1 MSVNPVERVKNVLS
15 RPFSLG
21 SLRLPNRVV
30 MAPMTR
36 EFSPGGVPGEDVAR
50 YYARR
55 AAGGVGLIITE
66 GTYVGHDSAG
76 SSARVPHFYGDEALA
91 GWAAVAEAVHE
102 EGGRIMP
109 QLWHVGMDRVA
120 GNPPVP
126 DAPRIGPSGIALDGT
141 RSGREMTQADI
152 DNVVAAY
159 ASSAASAEALGFDGV
174 EIHGG
179 HGYLVDEFLWEYT
192 NRRTDGYGGDVARRT
207 RFAAE
212 IVAACRE
219 AVSVDFPISFRLSQW
234 KMGNHYQARIAETP
248 QELETVLGL
257 LVEAGADAF
266 HCSTRRFHLPEFE
279 GSDLNLAGWAKKVT
293 GKPAISVG
301 SVGLSN
307 EFLQVFAGEQ
317 ANVTDIVDL
326 LDRMEREEF
335 DLIAVGRAL
344 LGDPEWLTKVLT
356 GRTEELNAFH
366 VGLVG
371 SLH

>member
-1 MSVNPVERVKNVLS
+1 MPKYSVERARDVLD

-21 SLRLPNRVV
+21 GLTLPNRVV

-36 EFSPGGVPGEDVAR
+36 EFSPGGVPGDDVAQ

-55 AAGGVGLIITE
+55 AAAGVGLIITE

-91 GWAAVAEAVHE
+91 GWAAVAEAVHQA
-102 EGGRIMP
+102 GGRIMP
-109 QLWHVGMDRVA
+109 QLWHVGMDRAA
-120 GNPPVP
+120 GAPPVP

-141 RSGREMTQADI
+141 KSGKEMTQADI

-159 ASSAASAEALGFDGV
+159 ATSAASAESLGFDGI

-179 HGYLVDEFLWEYT
+179 HGYLVDQFLWAFT
-192 NRRTDGYGGDVARRT
+192 NRRTDAYGGDIVGRT
-207 RFAAE
+207 RFAAQ

-219 AVSVDFPISFRLSQW
+219 SVSDDFPISFRFSQW
-234 KMGNHYQARIAETP
+234 KMNHYQARVAETP
-248 QELETVLGL
+248 QELQTMLGL
-257 LVEAGADAF
+257 LADAGADAF

-279 GSDLNLAGWAKKVT
+279 GSDLNLAGWAKKLS

-307 EFLQVFAGEQ
+307 EFLEVFQGAQ
-317 ANVTDIVDL
+317 ATVTDIGEL

-335 DLIAVGRAL
+335 DLVAVGRAL
-344 LGDPEWLTKVLT
+344 LGDPEWLRKVLA
-356 GRTEELNAFH
+356 GRVDELTPFH
-366 VGLVG
+366 RGLVG